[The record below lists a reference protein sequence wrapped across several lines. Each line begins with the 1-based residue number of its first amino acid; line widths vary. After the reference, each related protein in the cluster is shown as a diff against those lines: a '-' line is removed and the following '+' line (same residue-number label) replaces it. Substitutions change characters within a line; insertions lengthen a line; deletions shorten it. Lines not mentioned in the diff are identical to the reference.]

1 VPKVFLPKVLARHF
15 ILAHIVR
22 PPDQPVPR
30 TKDTFMTLR
39 NKAVIVGV
47 GESDIG
53 RLPHM
58 TGLGLNAQA
67 ARRAIKDAG
76 LKHTDIDGLLT
87 AYSFTEPYFM
97 LGSVLAEY
105 LGIKP
110 TYGGSIITGGASP
123 TTMLSHAAQAVNTGA
138 AEVVLVSAGENRATG
153 MSRDEAVGALTAVGH
168 PYFEAPYGIGIP
180 SLYALVA
187 NAYMAKYGTK
197 REEMAA
203 VAANTRANALLHPN
217 AHMKKPL
224 TVQEVLDSKP
234 ISDPLNMYDCC
245 LISDAGGAFIVTTPE
260 RAKDLPGKPVYLA
273 GIGEAHTH
281 EHLTSAPSLT
291 EFGAEISGKRAYSMA
306 GLGPSDI
313 DVAMLYDCFSI
324 VPIIEMEELGLAPR
338 GQGGAF
344 FAEGRAA
351 IGGDLPINTHGGMLS
366 HAHAGAVGGLMGI
379 IEAVRQLRG
388 EADIRQTPN
397 ASTALVHGEGGILSS
412 HCTAILTSEAR

>member
-1 VPKVFLPKVLARHF
+1 
-15 ILAHIVR
+15 
-22 PPDQPVPR
+22 
-30 TKDTFMTLR
+30 MTIR
-39 NKAVIVGV
+39 NQAVIVGV

-67 ARRAIKDAG
+67 ARRAIADSG

-105 LGIKP
+105 LGIRP
-110 TYGGSIITGGASP
+110 TYGGSLVVGGASP
-123 TTMLSHAAQAVNTGA
+123 TAMLNHAAQAVATGA
-138 AEVVLVSAGENRATG
+138 AEVVLVCAGENRATG
-153 MSRDEAVGALTAVGH
+153 LSRDDAVSALSAVGH

-180 SLYALVA
+180 SLYAMVA
-187 NAYMAKYGTK
+187 QAYMHKYGTK

-203 VAANTRANALLHPN
+203 VAVNTRANALKHPN
-217 AHMKKPL
+217 AHMNKPL
-224 TVQEVLDSKP
+224 TIDEVLNSKP
-234 ISDPLNMYDCC
+234 ISDPLNMFDCC

-260 RAKDLPGKPVYLA
+260 RAANLPGAAVYLA

-291 EFGAEISGKRAYSMA
+291 SFGAVESGQRAYSMA
-306 GLGPSDI
+306 GLGPTDI

-324 VPIIEMEELGLAPR
+324 VPIIELEELGFAER
-338 GQGGAF
+338 GAGGAF
-344 FAEGRAA
+344 FAEGKAA
-351 IGGDLPINTHGGMLS
+351 IGGELPINTHGGMLS

-388 EADIRQTPN
+388 EAGERQTPH
-397 ASTALVHGEGGILSS
+397 ADAALVHGEGGVLSS
-412 HCTAILTSEAR
+412 HCTAILTNQPR